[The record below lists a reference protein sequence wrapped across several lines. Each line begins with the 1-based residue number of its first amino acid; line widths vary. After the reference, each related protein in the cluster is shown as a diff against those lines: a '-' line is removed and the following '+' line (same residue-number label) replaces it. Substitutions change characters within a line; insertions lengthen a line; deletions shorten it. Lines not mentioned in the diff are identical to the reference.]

1 MTTAAASVNPRTKY
15 FVLVGAIV
23 VQLILGTVYGYSI
36 FWEPLQAEI
45 FPQAVTAARHAEMV
59 ASGADVSGVSVVADA
74 GALAERASTE
84 RGYLKYAFSICILS
98 FAFVMV
104 IAGRLQD
111 IKGPRFTATIGAVLM
126 GTGFILAGLMN
137 SPIVFTL
144 AHAAFTGAV
153 ATVLLMVFHALFGKL
168 DPYEVPIVKYIPM
181 GIIAAVV
188 TGSVLLGQG
197 SIGQG
202 GELDKVFLLWGTIGF
217 TAGAGIGFA
226 YVCPIAALIKWF
238 PEKKGLVSGLAVAGF
253 GLGAYFFKGGENI
266 VSIPVGDSDVSLP
279 IPGALGFMRDHG
291 VQSLFVVHGF
301 VCLVGISLGAML
313 LKNPPVDEK
322 GSKHDSKHA
331 FEEIAD
337 GETTWQQTL
346 RRPAFYVLWLM
357 FFSGAMAGLMVIGI
371 LKVFAGEQLIA
382 AASVSASSSGEAL
395 SSAARSEWMSKGAAA
410 VGWLAIFNAVGRVV
424 WGFVSDFV
432 GRYVALAAMFLF
444 QAVTMFLLVNAQ
456 SEMSIAVAAS
466 IVGFNFGGNFALFP
480 SATADL
486 FGARNMGAN
495 YGWVFTS
502 YGIAGVVGIAAG
514 NVAKSMTGSYSAA
527 FTVSA
532 GLCVVSAGLAIGL
545 WRWSRR
551 EQRRERIG

>member
-1 MTTAAASVNPRTKY
+1 MSSAAAVPAVNPRTRY
-15 FVLVGAIV
+15 FVLIGAIV

-45 FPQAVTAARHAEMV
+45 FPQAVTLAEHNALVAQGIDTAGLEIVLGEEELAAR
-59 ASGADVSGVSVVADA
+59 GA
-74 GALAERASTE
+74 TE

-98 FAFVMV
+98 FAVVMV

-111 IKGPRFTATIGAVLM
+111 IRGPRFTATIGAVLM
-126 GTGFILAGLMN
+126 GTGFILAGMMN

-153 ATVLLMVFHALFGKL
+153 GIVLLMIFDALFGKL
-168 DPYEVPIVKYIPM
+168 DPERVPVVKYIPL
-181 GIIAAVV
+181 GIIAGLV
-188 TGSVLLGQG
+188 TGSVLLGQ
-197 SIGQG
+197 SYVGQL
-202 GELDKVFLLWGTIGF
+202 GELDKLFLLWGTIGF

-238 PEKKGLVSGLAVAGF
+238 PDKKGLVSGLAVAGF
-253 GLGAYFFKGGENI
+253 GLGAYFFKGGEHI
-266 VSIPVGDSDVSLP
+266 FEVSVGEGSVAVP
-279 IPGALGFMRDHG
+279 IPGALGFLRDHG
-291 VQSLFVVHGF
+291 VQSLFIVHGV
-301 VCLVGISLGAML
+301 VCLVGITLGAML
-313 LKNPPVDEK
+313 LRNPPSAGARV
-322 GSKHDSKHA
+322 SKA
-331 FEEIAD
+331 GTPAVN
-337 GETTWQQTL
+337 GEATWQQTL

-371 LKVFAGEQLIA
+371 LKVFAGEQLVA
-382 AASVSASSSGEAL
+382 AAGEGVSV
-395 SSAARSEWMSKGAAA
+395 AARGEWMAKGAAA
-410 VGWLAIFNAVGRVV
+410 VGWLAIFNAVGRVA

-432 GRYVALAAMFLF
+432 GRYGALAAMFIF
-444 QAVTMFLLVNAQ
+444 QAVTMALLMQAK

-486 FGARNMGAN
+486 FGAKNMGAN

-514 NVAKSMTGSYSAA
+514 NIAKSMTGSYSAA
-527 FTVSA
+527 FMVSA
-532 GLCVVSAGLAIGL
+532 GLCVVSAILAIGL
-545 WRWSRR
+545 WRSSRKMA
-551 EQRRERIG
+551 GAS

>member
-1 MTTAAASVNPRTKY
+1 MTRSAAAVNPRTKY

-36 FWEPLQAEI
+36 FWEPLQADI
-45 FPQAVTAARHAEMV
+45 FPQAVTAADHAEMV
-59 ASGADVSGVSVVADA
+59 AAGADVSGVAVVADEA
-74 GALAERASTE
+74 ALAERASTE

-153 ATVLLMVFHALFGKL
+153 AIVLLMVFHALFGKL
-168 DPYEVPIVKYIPM
+168 DPYEVPIIKYIPM

-188 TGSVLLGQG
+188 TGSVLLGQ
-197 SIGQG
+197 SYAG
-202 GELDKVFLLWGTIGF
+202 GGGGGLDKVFLLWGTIGF

-266 VSIPVGDSDVSLP
+266 ISIPVGDSDVSLP
-279 IPGALGFMRDHG
+279 IPGALGFMRDNG
-291 VQSLFVVHGF
+291 VQSLFVVHGV

-313 LKNPPVDEK
+313 LKNPPV
-322 GSKHDSKHA
+322 
-331 FEEIAD
+331 EEGAAKKAAVED
-337 GETTWQQTL
+337 VDDETTWQQTL

-382 AASVSASSSGEAL
+382 AAGSSGEAL

-551 EQRRERIG
+551 GAMGG